1 MLSASV
7 QPHDDG
13 LISVHSREK
22 TPRWK
27 LTAPTL
33 YVLTCHARAFQDLYH
48 SFFVKHGS
56 LLVASSNA
64 KVWFFCAASST
75 LAGGAAAA
83 GSMCAGGAAGGGV
96 ALVTG
101 VE

>member
-13 LISVHSREK
+13 LISIHSREK

-64 KVWFFCAASST
+64 K
-75 LAGGAAAA
+75 
-83 GSMCAGGAAGGGV
+83 GSVCAGGAAGGGV
-96 ALVTG
+96 ALVTV